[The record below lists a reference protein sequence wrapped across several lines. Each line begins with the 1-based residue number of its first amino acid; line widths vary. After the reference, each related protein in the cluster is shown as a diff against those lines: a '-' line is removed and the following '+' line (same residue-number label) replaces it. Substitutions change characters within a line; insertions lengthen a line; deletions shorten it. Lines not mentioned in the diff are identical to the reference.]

1 MIVISRVF
9 VAKNCRSFALSRRE
23 ENLQMNPFYEK
34 KEEQLHT
41 WVSENMTFPEH
52 LHAHAELLLVLQG
65 QIEVRVME
73 QAALLGEG
81 DCAVIFPEQ
90 IHSYSP
96 GVPNRSQ
103 LLIFS
108 PAMAGPYTRAIQK
121 YRPASPFLPSNLLP
135 EDVFLSFRRLLALS
149 QGQYPLPP
157 CSADVCT
164 GLGSAWIHVLL
175 SLLIPLLSLEER
187 KQPESEDLTF
197 RLIQYI
203 TEHYQ
208 EPLPLD
214 LLARKLHVN
223 KYDLSR
229 LFSGR
234 LQMHF
239 RQYLNYI
246 RLEHVLSAM
255 RTTDA
260 PLTQLWGEAGFNS
273 QRSFNRFFQETMG
286 MTPTQYRQ
294 RLSR

>member
-90 IHSYSP
+90 IHSYSL

-157 CSADVCT
+157 CSANVCT

-175 SLLIPLLSLEER
+175 SLLIPLLSLED
-187 KQPESEDLTF
+187 QPYPPGTRPLRHAHHGCAADTAVGRSRFQQPAQLQPFLPGNDGNDAHPV
-197 RLIQYI
+197 Q
-203 TEHYQ
+203 TEAFTMKAAGQIRFTIPGTMSRILVCVVLMHRSKFSLSPQ
-208 EPLPLD
+208 ECP
-214 LLARKLHVN
+214 V
-223 KYDLSR
+223 
-229 LFSGR
+229 
-234 LQMHF
+234 
-239 RQYLNYI
+239 
-246 RLEHVLSAM
+246 
-255 RTTDA
+255 
-260 PLTQLWGEAGFNS
+260 
-273 QRSFNRFFQETMG
+273 
-286 MTPTQYRQ
+286 
-294 RLSR
+294 